1 MTRGPNGSAGEE
13 PYALVMVPKPP
24 ELTLRVGKL
33 LLLFVRFGWL
43 KVLKNSPR
51 NCAIQRSVM
60 RIFLNRPISQLN
72 NPGPRRA
79 PLPTLPT
86 VPAAGRAKAAGFSQ
100 LTQGAV

>member
-1 MTRGPNGSAGEE
+1 MTRGPNGSEITE

-24 ELTLRVGKL
+24 ELTLSVGKL
-33 LLLFVRFGWL
+33 LLLLVRLGWFN
-43 KVLKNSPR
+43 VLKNSPR

-72 NPGPRRA
+72 NPGPTSA
-79 PLPTLPT
+79 PLPTFPT
-86 VPAAGRAKAAGFSQ
+86 LPAAGRAKAAGFSQ